1 MELRAPA
8 RKDSKM
14 PSHKDKLEE
23 LANMSGLAEQ
33 AAANAAEAELD
44 AVRERNDELDIDPF
58 DTSSKENKAQRKDE
72 RRRDVIHTKP
82 EDYDDQDESR
92 PEPKEKEEA
101 DLEDDQ
107 DEDDDQIEDPIKL
120 RKMLQKSRR
129 AHRKIVKK
137 LSKIEQGAAL
147 AMASTEKVKEA
158 PTVTASPDALLTELG
173 IEDPDAPLT
182 GAELIKVMGKMNE
195 RQSQNLQAQ
204 DEQTR
209 KVDKFTARAVASEKK
224 MKQEVEDYDDVV
236 NPYMGRL
243 DPKNPNYDPGLMH
256 FLTTRDD
263 PARALYDLIVQATG
277 RASPDDDGEDD
288 LDEEEVDERT
298 LEALRRRDKKQNTMT
313 MSRTPESG
321 RTKRRKPS
329 RLTETLGVFEQIQ
342 NMDDKQLDQFTKRY
356 GGEPY

>member
-1 MELRAPA
+1 
-8 RKDSKM
+8 M
-14 PSHKDKLEE
+14 PSPKEKLEE
-23 LANMSGLAEQ
+23 LASMSGLPEQ

-58 DTSSKENKAQRKDE
+58 DTGSKENKAQRKDE
-72 RRRDVIHTKP
+72 RRRDVIHTNA
-82 EDYDDQDESR
+82 EDYDDQDDERLES
-92 PEPKEKEEA
+92 KEKED

-107 DEDDDQIEDPIKL
+107 DKDDDQIEDPIKL

-147 AMASTEKVKEA
+147 AMVSTEKVKEA
-158 PTVTASPDALLTELG
+158 PTVTASPDTILTELG

-195 RQSQNLQAQ
+195 RQSQNQQAQ
-204 DEQTR
+204 SEQTR
-209 KVDKFTARAVASEKK
+209 KADSFKARAIASERK

-236 NPYMGRL
+236 NPHIGRL
-243 DPKNPNYDPGLMH
+243 DPKNPNYDAGLMH
-256 FLTTRDD
+256 FLQTRDD
-263 PARALYDLIVQATG
+263 PARALYDLIVQTTG
-277 RASPDDDGEDD
+277 RASLDDGGEDD

-313 MSRTPESG
+313 ISRTPKSG
-321 RTKRRKPS
+321 RTKKRKPS

-342 NMDDKQLDQFTKRY
+342 GMDDKQLDQFTKRY